1 MTIIK
6 KQEQEMEQKIWQ
18 VERDRKLEEIAKKK
32 LELKRITEQRQVFS
46 ELERKKN
53 MEVNVIKD
61 IIKKQ

>member
-1 MTIIK
+1 
-6 KQEQEMEQKIWQ
+6 MEQKIWQ
-18 VERDRKLEEIAKKK
+18 IERDKKLEEIAKKK